1 MSGATTRSA
10 RLRARQGRRAALAV
24 GLLTL
29 AVVWAA
35 ATPVS
40 AAGAAVG
47 DWPMDETSGSVM
59 EDVSGSGLDGTIGA
73 AVVLGGPLGYL
84 FPGWTGNVDAT
95 GHLTGKVSATAGA
108 VSVPDPADVLDPRTG
123 NITVSL
129 RVRATLTSAG
139 SLPTA
144 SGASYNIVQKAR
156 ADDPGGFWK
165 LELAGSGTAAGK
177 LRWALSDGTHKVV
190 VASKKRINDG
200 ASHTVVAERRGG
212 QTVLTVDG
220 VSASA
225 SAAAVGD
232 IHPTGKYSATMTVG
246 KKPGSTDPKD
256 AFAGYI
262 QQLVVSR

>member
-1 MSGATTRSA
+1 MRGATTTRA
-10 RLRARQGRRAALAV
+10 RIPARQGRRAALAV
-24 GLLTL
+24 GLLAT

-35 ATPVS
+35 AGPVS
-40 AAGAAVG
+40 AAGTTVG
-47 DWPMDETSGSVM
+47 NWPMHETSGSVM
-59 EDVSGSGLDGTIGA
+59 GDVSGSLDGTIGA
-73 AVVLGGPLGYL
+73 AVMLGDPQGYL
-84 FPGWTGNVDAT
+84 FPGWTGNIDGT
-95 GHLTGKVSATAGA
+95 GNLSGKVSASAGA
-108 VSVPDPADVLDPRTG
+108 VSVPDPADMLDPRTG

-129 RVRATLTSAG
+129 LVRATRTASG
-139 SLPTA
+139 RLPTA

-165 LELAGSGTAAGK
+165 LELAGSGTASGK

-190 VASKKRINDG
+190 VASKKRIDDG

-220 VSASA
+220 VSATASA
-225 SAAAVGD
+225 SSVGD
-232 IHPTGKYSATMTVG
+232 IHPTGKWSETMTVG

-256 AFAGYI
+256 AFAGYL

>member
-1 MSGATTRSA
+1 MSGATTTSA
-10 RLRARQGRRAALAV
+10 RIPARQGRRAGLAV
-24 GLLTL
+24 GLLTT

-35 ATPVS
+35 ASPVS

-47 DWPMDETSGSVM
+47 NWPMDETSGSVM
-59 EDVSGSGLDGTIGA
+59 KDASGSLDGTIGA
-73 AVVLGGPLGYL
+73 AVVLGDPDGYL
-84 FPGWTGNVDAT
+84 FPGWTGNVDDT

-108 VSVPDPADVLDPRTG
+108 VSVPDPADLLDPRTG

-129 RVRATLTSAG
+129 RIRATRTASG
-139 SLPTA
+139 RLPTA

-165 LELAGSGTAAGK
+165 LELAGSGTASGK

-190 VASKKRINDG
+190 VASKKRIDDG

-220 VSASA
+220 VSATA
-225 SAAAVGD
+225 SAASVGD
-232 IHPTGKYSATMTVG
+232 IHPTGKWSATMTVG

-256 AFAGYI
+256 AFAGYL